1 MITAGFAAEK
11 GVLAMRIAS
20 LLRGKGDFVA
30 TVSPMASVA
39 EVLERL
45 AELGIGALVV
55 SSDGSTIAGIVSE
68 RDIVRR
74 LHADGPA
81 ALGLPVLD
89 VMTPDVATCTPD
101 DDVDTIMQ
109 LMTEARI
116 RHVPVTVADRLVGI
130 VSIGDVVKVKLAELQ
145 KERDALMEYITTGR

>member
-1 MITAGFAAEK
+1 
-11 GVLAMRIAS
+11 V
-20 LLRGKGDFVA
+20 
-30 TVSPMASVA
+30 
-39 EVLERL
+39 ERL
-45 AELGIGALVV
+45 AALGIGALVV
-55 SSDGSTIAGIVSE
+55 SSDGATIEGIVSE

-74 LHADGPA
+74 LHTDGTS
-81 ALGLPVLD
+81 ALGLAVAE
-89 VMTPDVATCTPD
+89 VMTAEVATCTPD
-101 DDVDTIMQ
+101 HDVDALMA